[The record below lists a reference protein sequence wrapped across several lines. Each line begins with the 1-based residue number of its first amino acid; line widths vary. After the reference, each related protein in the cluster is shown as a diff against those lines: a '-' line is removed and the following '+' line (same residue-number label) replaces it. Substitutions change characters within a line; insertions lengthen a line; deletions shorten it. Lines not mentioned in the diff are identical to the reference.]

1 MDLMAI
7 ISVLLIILSVPV
19 SPLHLD
25 PVKTV
30 NCNTICNITV
40 TYNYCNY
47 ICTVISQS

>member
-7 ISVLLIILSVPV
+7 ISVLLIILLPV

-40 TYNYCNY
+40 TYNYY
-47 ICTVISQS
+47 ICTVISQN